1 MAEGPWWPW
10 NGRARQAYRRVSIR
24 HRPTE
29 PDPVEKPVRL
39 TLTSRLAAA
48 AAALLLSACS
58 SMMPVP
64 DVPQRAGTDNP
75 PRSILYVGNSF
86 MYYNNS
92 LHTMVL
98 QIARTMP
105 DPKRAAHRATSLTI
119 SGSGIDWHDV
129 AAYMKPDAIGRY
141 SFIGDNEIRFNP
153 PGRQFDAAM
162 LMDCS
167 QCPVHPQLRPV
178 FFEFAKKHSDTL
190 RRNGVEPMFLMTW
203 AYQDKPEMTQGLAD
217 AYTEAGRLNRAHV
230 IPAGLAFARS
240 IAKRPDLN
248 LYVADKRHPSP
259 AGSYLT
265 AATIVASVYGVSPVG
280 ATFTAGLDPAVA
292 RHLQET
298 ALETVQAYRR

>member
-1 MAEGPWWPW
+1 MP
-10 NGRARQAYRRVSIR
+10 

-29 PDPVEKPVRL
+29 PDCEEIPL
-39 TLTSRLAAA
+39 IQTLTSRLAAA
-48 AAALLLSACS
+48 AAVLLLSACAS
-58 SMMPVP
+58 VMPVP
-64 DVPQRAGTDNP
+64 DVPQRAGTANP

-92 LHTMVL
+92 LHGHVGL
-98 QIARTMP
+98 LARASA
-105 DPKRAAHRATSLTI
+105 DKQRAAHRSTSLTI

-129 AAYMKPDAIGRY
+129 AAYLKPDQIGRY
-141 SFIGDNEIRFNP
+141 SFVGDNEIRFNP

-178 FFEFAKKHSDTL
+178 FFEYAKKHSDTL

-203 AYQDKPEMTQGLAD
+203 AYKDKPEMTEGLAD

-240 IAKRPDLN
+240 IAKRPELD
-248 LYVADKRHPSP
+248 LYVPDKRHPSV
-259 AGSYLT
+259 AGTYLT
-265 AATIVASVYGVSPVG
+265 ACTVLASVMGVNPVG
-280 ATFTAGLDPAVA
+280 NPYIAGLDPAVA
-292 RHLQET
+292 RHLQEM
-298 ALETVQAYRR
+298 AWETVQAYRR